1 MNGLSAISLSN
12 QVNDEVELETLCQEI
27 RERALTGEFDDQA
40 YVSLDIIEKLKKIGV
55 YRALVPARFGGEEC
69 SPREFCELIEK
80 LSMADGSV
88 GWVAS
93 FGMSPAYLAGLPES
107 TLAQIYQDSPD
118 VVFAGGIFPPQPLSL
133 IHI

>member
-69 SPREFCELIEK
+69 SPREFCE
-80 LSMADGSV
+80 
-88 GWVAS
+88 
-93 FGMSPAYLAGLPES
+93 
-107 TLAQIYQDSPD
+107 
-118 VVFAGGIFPPQPLSL
+118 
-133 IHI
+133 